1 MAQVL
6 NFYEPAKP
14 RQEMDCNNLALAVP
28 NSNTQILKIPCL
40 GLKRIFVTVGV
51 ATNALAG
58 FNIQAQATAAG
69 PAVTFFSVAGD
80 FTTPKGILVAASG
93 DLTTL
98 AAGATGWFILE
109 VEGLAYV
116 IVNAT
121 SGNVGGSTLTVYAGG
136 A

>member
-6 NFYEPAKP
+6 KFYEPAKP
-14 RQEMDCNNLALAVP
+14 RQQMDCNNLALAVP
-28 NSNTQILKIPCL
+28 NSSTQILKIPCL
-40 GLKRIFVTVGV
+40 GMDRIFVTVGV

-58 FNIQAQATAAG
+58 FNIQAQATADG
-69 PAVTFFSVAGD
+69 PAQTLYSTAGN
-80 FTTPKGILVAASG
+80 FTTPSGLLVGASG

-98 AAGATGWFILE
+98 AAGATGWFIMQ
-109 VEGLAYV
+109 VSGLAYV